1 MKISISH
8 EIKIPQ
14 PPNFVRL
21 VKNDVAIP
29 ICELSEEELTELR
42 DEWFKA
48 LCARAQK
55 QRRQT

>member
-1 MKISISH
+1 MKINRCQ

-29 ICELSEEELTELR
+29 VSELSADELIELR

-48 LCARAQK
+48 LLIRVREQI
-55 QRRQT
+55 R